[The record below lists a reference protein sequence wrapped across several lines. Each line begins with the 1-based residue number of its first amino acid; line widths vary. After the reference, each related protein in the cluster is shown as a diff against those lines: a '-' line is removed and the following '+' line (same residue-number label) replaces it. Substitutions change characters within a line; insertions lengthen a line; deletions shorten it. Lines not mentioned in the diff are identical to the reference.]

1 MLPTLDVG
9 SLTALGGP
17 SEGEHCMNRRA
28 RLTVLS
34 LLVPALLVPVGGIAS
49 AKDHRGGGGDDDL
62 LCWLLEW
69 ECGDDGDEDGVV
81 YPAPTGVIEGVAVD
95 SDGKGIDN
103 VAVQALDASTGAP
116 VATALTYASARRDGP
131 QHGYFYLFVDPGVY
145 DVVLVK
151 RGYDATFLSDVTAK
165 ADRHTALGE
174 LTLGLRDWPTSTV
187 ADVVDPVV
195 TPNEPVLVEVDVDSR
210 KARVTGGQVVVTEGK
225 RVLAKQRL
233 THADKGTITVN
244 LGRLPRGTHKLTVAY
259 KAVDGLKSST
269 ARTVKVTVA
278 KRVKGRPVSW

>member
-1 MLPTLDVG
+1 MSRL
-9 SLTALGGP
+9 
-17 SEGEHCMNRRA
+17 A
-28 RLTVLS
+28 RLAVLFV
-34 LLVPALLVPVGGIAS
+34 LVPALMLPVGGTAA
-49 AKDHRGGGGDDDL
+49 AKDHGGGGGGDDDQ
-62 LCWLLEW
+62 LCWLLDW
-69 ECGDDGDEDGVV
+69 ECDDDDVV

-165 ADRHTALGE
+165 ADRHTALGH

-195 TPNEPVLVEVDVDSR
+195 TPDEPVLVEVDVDSA
-210 KARVTGGQVVVTEGK
+210 KARVTGGRVVVTEGK
-225 RVLAKQRL
+225 RVLATQRL
-233 THADKGTITVN
+233 TRADKGTVTVKV
-244 LGRLPRGTHKLTVAY
+244 GRLPRGTHKLKVAY
-259 KAVDGLKSST
+259 QAVDGLKSST
-269 ARTVKVTVA
+269 SKVVTVTVA
-278 KRVKGRPVSW
+278 KRAKGRPVAW